1 MRLPLALFVMNCLP
15 FVIHAQDGSFIC
27 PVTTRSELRASG
39 GNYGNEFIAT
49 ALSKDGK
56 VIFRPGGSGFV
67 SKDGSLAMKF
77 PWWVG
82 AKGSLI
88 ITGRRLDAPS
98 SPLRSEIPEGYENP
112 GFQASA
118 LIFSAP
124 GCWEVTARVGEHLLT
139 FTTEVIKLQAR

>member
-1 MRLPLALFVMNCLP
+1 MRSALALFVINFLP
-15 FVIHAQDGSFIC
+15 FVLQAQDGSFVC
-27 PVTTRSELRASG
+27 PVTSPSEQRTSG

-49 ALSKDGK
+49 ALWKDGK

-118 LIFSAP
+118 LIVSAP

-139 FTTEVIKLQAR
+139 FATDVIKFQA